1 MRSIRKLVYA
11 AALGLSLVAVQP
23 TLAAAEEAR
32 GSFTLSHEVRCEKI
46 VLRPGDYTLSV
57 KAMGSAEFLTF
68 RSLDSGTSAMLLV
81 NNVGTSKPDE
91 TSRLVLVSRDGQRLV
106 SSMALPA

>member
-46 VLRPGDYTLSV
+46 VLRPGRLHPLRESHGFGRIPHV
-57 KAMGSAEFLTF
+57 
-68 RSLDSGTSAMLLV
+68 
-81 NNVGTSKPDE
+81 SKP
-91 TSRLVLVSRDGQRLV
+91 
-106 SSMALPA
+106 